1 MQQLA
6 VHGATPS
13 RAGNAW
19 QASPFV
25 WTRPFAD
32 TMRLPGMAAG
42 SRGPLLPRRAA
53 APATSA
59 PSRVRPCNA
68 RPCVTNAE
76 RSRPTRRSGMRAP
89 SLSFSGFFDE
99 WSRCENMDSEPSERA
114 CEYFRGMV
122 RHASRCVGA
131 RNGKPAHCKQVI
143 DTTLTT
149 K

>member
-76 RSRPTRRSGMRAP
+76 RSRPTRRSGMRARRP
-89 SLSFSGFFDE
+89 FLSLASLTNGADVKTWTRSRASVRANILEE
-99 WSRCENMDSEPSERA
+99 W
-114 CEYFRGMV
+114 YV
-122 RHASRCVGA
+122 TRHAVSAPETGNLRTA
-131 RNGKPAHCKQVI
+131 SKLLI
-143 DTTLTT
+143 LL
-149 K
+149 